1 MELLIDTNV
10 LYYLSGVSVINDIDI
25 NKLEYELSNYE
36 LLISKWSLVE
46 IISNNE
52 MSEQQKES
60 ILKYI
65 VNKKINIIP
74 IIGTTMFNYM
84 PLNLDDIIY
93 SPHKVKIINSITE
106 DKKKCE
112 TEFMSCYIKSF
123 ICIFSMALYYQMEA
137 KGEINKGHFMF
148 LTQSFIMSNNDFI
161 ISKTAEYINI
171 FYLNK
176 NETLFKSEI
185 DGFIYTLLYANI
197 VIFIGVKHGYLH
209 EVFPD
214 VKIVTLESGE
224 IELSDIILSSN
235 IAKELLQKLGG
246 EDIKNI
252 VNKLGATNIRKSM
265 SDYITVIG
273 SQMPKGVC
281 KFILAVMEKMLSERM
296 KITKN
301 DIIDAFLL
309 DNYPQIQLFTFDSRF
324 QKIIKIFDEQY
335 FNFIVTLQ
343 NKCK

>member
-10 LYYLSGVSVINDIDI
+10 LYYLSGISVNNKINII
-25 NKLEYELSNYE
+25 NLEDELSNYE
-36 LLISKWSLVE
+36 LSISKWSLVE
-46 IISNNE
+46 IIANNE
-52 MSEQQKES
+52 MSILQKET

-65 VNKKINIIP
+65 ADKKIKVIP
-74 IIGTTMFNYM
+74 IIGITLFDIM
-84 PLNLDDIIY
+84 PLNLADIIN
-93 SPHKVKIINSITE
+93 SPHKFKIINSIIE
-106 DKKKCE
+106 GKKKCE
-112 TEFMSCYIKSF
+112 IEFMACYIKSF
-123 ICIFSMALYYQMEA
+123 ICIFSMALFYQMEA
-137 KGEINKGHFMF
+137 KGEKDKNIFMF

-161 ISKTAEYINI
+161 ISKTKEIINN
-171 FYLNK
+171 FYLN
-176 NETLFKSEI
+176 NEESIFKSEI
-185 DGFIYTLLYANI
+185 DGFIFTLLYANI

-214 VKIVTLESGE
+214 VEIVTLESGE
-224 IELSDIILSSN
+224 SELSDNILSSK

-281 KFILAVMEKMLSERM
+281 KFILAVVEKMLSEKM